1 MKDQTLASVDENL
14 IKTGK
19 FLEDISTNR
28 KKLDCL
34 ACFFWK
40 VINQCPKPTA
50 NSSQVRELV
59 MCKVILS
66 SSCCCQGN
74 IHKVL

>member
-19 FLEDISTNR
+19 FLEDISSDR

-34 ACFFWK
+34 ACFA
-40 VINQCPKPTA
+40 QCQEIIKWLRVVT
-50 NSSQVRELV
+50 
-59 MCKVILS
+59 K
-66 SSCCCQGN
+66 GT
-74 IHKVL
+74 

>member
-19 FLEDISTNR
+19 FLEDISSNR

-34 ACFFWK
+34 ACFAQCQE
-40 VINQCPKPTA
+40 VIVWLRDVTKGIPVCDA
-50 NSSQVRELV
+50 HILDVCDLV
-59 MCKVILS
+59 CNLCS
-66 SSCCCQGN
+66 
-74 IHKVL
+74 HR

>member
-19 FLEDISTNR
+19 FLEDISSNR

-34 ACFFWK
+34 SCFAQCQEIIKWLRDVTKGTPVCDVHVLDACD
-40 VINQCPKPTA
+40 
-50 NSSQVRELV
+50 LV
-59 MCKVILS
+59 CNLLS
-66 SSCCCQGN
+66 
-74 IHKVL
+74 HL